1 MYRCSNQAREDWAP
15 HPTFTGTQLVERKAS
30 LKRQCEESEKR
41 RLSSV
46 HALDKWAKQ
55 EETIMAKFAR
65 CRRADEAAAPGEG
78 SRTRTM
84 LANAIENVVWVQEY
98 KRKAE
103 ETWALREEELDSL
116 RASKMEIRRLFV
128 IACNRL
134 R

>member
-1 MYRCSNQAREDWAP
+1 
-15 HPTFTGTQLVERKAS
+15 
-30 LKRQCEESEKR
+30 
-41 RLSSV
+41 
-46 HALDKWAKQ
+46 
-55 EETIMAKFAR
+55 MAKFAR

-78 SRTRTM
+78 SCTRTM